1 VTPPGLQAAI
11 RAPARGA
18 SFDASVSGYLIDC
31 PCT

>member
-1 VTPPGLQAAI
+1 VTPPGLQTEI

-18 SFDASVSGYLIDC
+18 LFDASVCGYLIDC